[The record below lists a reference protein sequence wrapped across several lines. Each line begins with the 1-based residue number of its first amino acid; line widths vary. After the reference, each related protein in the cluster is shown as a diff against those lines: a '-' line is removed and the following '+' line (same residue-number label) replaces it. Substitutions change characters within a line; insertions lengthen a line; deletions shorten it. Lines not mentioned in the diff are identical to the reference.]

1 MKEIVVNRLH
11 IMALDK
17 IYANLGYKILHS
29 VEYPDGDT
37 VIQIRVT
44 DGRDYMNNVI
54 LGNNNGLYYVYQS
67 YAIDESAMGCEC
79 LARWLDSA
87 A

>member
-1 MKEIVVNRLH
+1 MKEIVANKFH

-17 IYANLGYKILHS
+17 IYANLGYKILYS

-37 VIQIRVT
+37 VIQIRVC

-54 LGNNNGLYYVYQS
+54 LGNNGLYYVYQS
-67 YAIDESAMGCEC
+67 YAIDESDMGPEC

>member
-1 MKEIVVNRLH
+1 MKEIVVNKLH

-17 IYANLGYKILHS
+17 IYANLVYKILYS

-37 VIQIRVT
+37 VIQIRVC
-44 DGRDYMNNVI
+44 DGRNYMNNVI
-54 LGNNNGLYYVYQS
+54 LGNDSGKYYVYQS
-67 YAIDESAMGCEC
+67 YAIDESAMGSEC
-79 LARWLDSA
+79 LSRWLDSA

>member
-17 IYANLGYKILHS
+17 IFGNLGYKILYS

-37 VIQIRVT
+37 VIQIRVC
-44 DGRDYMNNVI
+44 DGRNYMNNVI
-54 LGNNNGLYYVYQS
+54 LGKHNDNYYVYQS